1 MDSRLKP
8 KHIAKIIII
17 KLMIMTNG
25 KMAKWKLTNGKM
37 TMMTK
42 WQNEK
47 MTKWQNEKWQND
59 KIKID
64 KWKKDKMTKWQNIK
78 MITKWWQND
87 DKMKKSQI

>member
-47 MTKWQNEKWQND
+47 MTKWQNEKWQNG
-59 KIKID
+59 
-64 KWKKDKMTKWQNIK
+64 KMTKLKLTNGK
-78 MITKWWQND
+78 MIKWQND
-87 DKMKKSQI
+87 KMK